1 MEAQENGTKLIVI
14 DPVYNATAS
23 KADWWIPVKGGTDGA
38 LALGMLNEMFEK
50 GWITDELLRAN
61 TNADLLIKED
71 GTFLRMSDLG
81 VEPTEGD
88 PDPVTGLPW

>member
-1 MEAQENGTKLIVI
+1 
-14 DPVYNATAS
+14 
-23 KADWWIPVKGGTDGA
+23 
-38 LALGMLNEMFEK
+38 MFEK

-81 VEPTEGD
+81 VEPTEDGSY
-88 PDPVTGLPW
+88 PS